1 MMMTKFL
8 KYLGIPFVLLVS
20 LVLYV
25 FSRKKSTKLLRSSLE
40 YLRNKEVKYET
51 KDNIDNVDDAV
62 DFLNGVLN
70 DKTK

>member
-1 MMMTKFL
+1 MMKYL
-8 KYLGIPFVLLVS
+8 KYLGIPFVFLVS

-25 FSRKKSTKLLRSSLE
+25 FSHKKSTALLRSSIE
-40 YLRNKEVKYET
+40 YLRNKEVTYET

>member
-1 MMMTKFL
+1 MMKYL
-8 KYLGIPFVLLVS
+8 KYLGIPFVFLVS

-40 YLRNKEVKYET
+40 YLRNKEVTYET

>member
-1 MMMTKFL
+1 MKYL
-8 KYLGIPFVLLVS
+8 KYLGIPFVFLVS
-20 LVLYV
+20 IVLYV
-25 FSRKKSTKLLRSSLE
+25 FSRKKSTKLLRSSLK
-40 YLRNKEVKYET
+40 YLRNKEVTYET

>member
-1 MMMTKFL
+1 MTKYF
-8 KYLGIPFVLLVS
+8 KYLSIPFVFLASVI
-20 LVLYV
+20 VYV

>member
-1 MMMTKFL
+1 MMTKYF
-8 KYLGIPFVLLVS
+8 KYLCIPFVFLVS
-20 LVLYV
+20 IVLYV